1 MLDKMPTVK
10 FTTTFYQLFYLGILM
25 TDVNKQNDGDGKA
38 DAMAAI
44 AVVLIVVTGVIYW
57 LTSV

>member
-1 MLDKMPTVK
+1 MPAVK
-10 FTTTFYQLFYLGILM
+10 FTTTFYQSFYLGILM